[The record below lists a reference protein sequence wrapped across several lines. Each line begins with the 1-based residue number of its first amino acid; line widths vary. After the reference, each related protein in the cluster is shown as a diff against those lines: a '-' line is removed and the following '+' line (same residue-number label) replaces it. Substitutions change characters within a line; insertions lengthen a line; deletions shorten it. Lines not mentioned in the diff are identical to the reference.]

1 MTQGRGICENA
12 TAMFLKIVQ
21 NTVIVL
27 LLVASGMMFMAG
39 STWASHDCCGH
50 SSDPRQAAGAGPGKS
65 PSDSDCT
72 NACCQGFTAISS
84 LPGISCQIDPR
95 WSVETTEEKGVSR
108 FETDIFRPPL
118 A

>member
-1 MTQGRGICENA
+1 
-12 TAMFLKIVQ
+12 MFLKILQ

-27 LLVASGMMFMAG
+27 LLVASGMMFIAG

-50 SSDPRQAAGAGPGKS
+50 SSD
-65 PSDSDCT
+65 SDCT
-72 NACCQGFTAISS
+72 SACCQGFTAISS
-84 LPGISCQIDPR
+84 LPGISFQIDPR
-95 WSVETTEEKGVSR
+95 WSVETTEEKGISR